1 MNKKIFI
8 VSIIV
13 MMIFIPIKI
22 YADTCSADIQN
33 EYYNKINNI
42 KYSIDYVENND
53 YNITF
58 YNIPE
63 NIQIYNDYGILV
75 NKNSESEITSS
86 SYEGGKN
93 YTFNFYIQNLSCD
106 MSIKFQKNIY
116 ITKYNLYSER
126 EECKLEE
133 NADFK
138 LCKPEYQGTITD
150 ESFERELNKYTDELN
165 KDVEEEPVEVSE
177 NNNNNYYLYYIIG
190 GISLIL
196 IIMVIIIISKSRK
209 KAKRLI

>member
-42 KYSIDYVENND
+42 KYSIDYVENNI

-58 YNIPE
+58 YNIPD
-63 NIQIYNDYGILV
+63 NVGISNMSGVPIIINNGEVTL
-75 NKNSESEITSS
+75 K
-86 SYEGGKN
+86 SYEGGQN
-93 YTFNFYIQNLSCD
+93 YTFYYTIENLSCD
-106 MSIKFQKNIY
+106 MGIRFQKNVY
-116 ITKYNLYSER
+116 IPKYNLYSER

-138 LCKPEYQGTITD
+138 LCNPEYQGTITD

-165 KDVEEEPVEVSE
+165 KDVEEEPVEISE
-177 NNNNNYYLYYIIG
+177 NNNNYYLYYIIG

-196 IIMVIIIISKSRK
+196 IIMVIIIIIIKSRK